1 MPTVLCKDC
10 LGLVYGFLAKPHLE
24 TAIAHQIDVAARAG
38 VKQDRQFA
46 VWDAARTEKFT
57 IRIVN
62 DLWPARLGGGHRK
75 LCVIILWHGPGWTP
89 YDCTFHR
96 RREPTSQ
103 PQVTWDMGSG
113 LHEEI
118 FEQYD
123 GGQKGDLRK
132 MVFEIP
138 DLMQRFEQGKVA
150 FIANQ
155 QYRAHHIGRSI
166 KS

>member
-1 MPTVLCKDC
+1 
-10 LGLVYGFLAKPHLE
+10 
-24 TAIAHQIDVAARAG
+24 
-38 VKQDRQFA
+38 
-46 VWDAARTEKFT
+46 
-57 IRIVN
+57 
-62 DLWPARLGGGHRK
+62 
-75 LCVIILWHGPGWTP
+75 
-89 YDCTFHR
+89 
-96 RREPTSQ
+96 
-103 PQVTWDMGSG
+103 MGSG